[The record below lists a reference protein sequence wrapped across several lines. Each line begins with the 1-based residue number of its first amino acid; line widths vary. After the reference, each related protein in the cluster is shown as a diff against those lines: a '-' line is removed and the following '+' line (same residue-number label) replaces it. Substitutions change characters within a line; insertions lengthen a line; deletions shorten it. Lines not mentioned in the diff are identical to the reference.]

1 MAAVFPMDKI
11 TDLRGKPVLTA
22 DGKNVGA
29 LADLSIDE
37 HTWKITSIVVEV
49 DPAVASLFG
58 VKKKLLKAARVKIS
72 TEKVEHMADVI
83 KLRDELAHL
92 KVELN

>member
-1 MAAVFPMDKI
+1 MDKI
-11 TDLRGKPVLTA
+11 TDLKGKAVLTT
-22 DGKNVGA
+22 DGKAVGT

-37 HTWKITSIVVEV
+37 QSWKVTSIVVEV
-49 DPAVASLFG
+49 DPSVASLFG
-58 VKKKLLKAARVKIS
+58 VKKKLLKSPRVKIS

-92 KVELN
+92 KVELH